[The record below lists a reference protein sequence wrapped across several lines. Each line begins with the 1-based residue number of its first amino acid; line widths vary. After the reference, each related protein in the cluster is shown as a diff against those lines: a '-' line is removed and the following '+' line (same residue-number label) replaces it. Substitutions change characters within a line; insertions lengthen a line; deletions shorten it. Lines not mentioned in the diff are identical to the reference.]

1 MIRSLHISNYAL
13 ISRIDIDFSSGLN
26 IITGET
32 GAGKS
37 IILGALGLLLGGR
50 ADLKAVRDSGKK
62 SVIEANFAIDGHGT
76 IERLIREAELDM
88 LPGECILRRELS
100 PGGRSRAFIND
111 TPVSLS
117 TLRDVAMRLVDIHSQ
132 HQNLLISD
140 PAYQLRIIDSLA
152 GNGALL
158 DEYRAAYH
166 AYRKALKA
174 YTDTRESIRRSRSDA
189 EYLQFQYDKLAEM
202 NLTAGEQEKLERE
215 RDILGNITE
224 IKARVKAV
232 LGPLG
237 DYEGNALARLSEAA
251 SACES
256 LASGVGESDGD
267 EDEDGHGAG
276 LRSLAERLQSA
287 RIEIRDIADSL
298 QAFDNSLQADPGRL
312 EEVEERLSELYSLEM
327 KHHVDSPEALIALRD
342 RLGSQL
348 RELNNSEDVLAELE
362 TKARR
367 AKKEAV
373 VLENKLSDS
382 RVKTAGEFAELLK
395 TRAMPLGMPN
405 LRSEVAL
412 TRDKL
417 GPDGCD
423 RIEFLFAFNKNQ
435 ALTPVGNT
443 ASGGEISR
451 LMLCIKSIV
460 AESMELPSIIFD
472 EVDTG
477 VSGDIAQRMA
487 EMMSSIG
494 RKIQVITITHLPG
507 VAAHGHKHFKVYKED
522 DADATHTY
530 IRALSEAER
539 PGELAL
545 MLSGSST
552 DEAALANAKAL
563 LKKAKA

>member
-13 ISRIDIDFSSGLN
+13 ISNIDIDFSSGLN

-50 ADLKAVRDSGKK
+50 ADLKAVRDSGAK
-62 SVIEANFAIDGHGT
+62 SVIEATFAIDGHGT
-76 IERLIREAELDM
+76 IERLLRNADLDM

-111 TPVSLS
+111 TPVSLT

-132 HQNLLISD
+132 HQNLLISE
-140 PAYQLRIIDSLA
+140 ASYQLRIIDSLA
-152 GNGALL
+152 GNAGLL
-158 DEYRAAYH
+158 DEYRTAYQ

-174 YTDTRESIRRSRSDA
+174 YTDTRESIRRSQSDA
-189 EYLQFQYDKLAEM
+189 EYLQYQYDKLVEM
-202 NLTAGEQEKLERE
+202 KLIPGEQERLERE
-215 RDILGNITE
+215 RDILGNLTE
-224 IKARVKAV
+224 IKERVAAV
-232 LGPLG
+232 LEPLSG
-237 DYEGNALARLSEAA
+237 RAGSALAQLSEAA
-251 SACES
+251 SACET
-256 LASGVGESDGD
+256 LATGVGDNHEDT
-267 EDEDGHGAG
+267 EDEGHG

-298 QAFDNSLQADPGRL
+298 QSFDNSLQADPGRL
-312 EEVEERLSELYSLEM
+312 EEVEDRISELYSLEM
-327 KHHVDSPEALIALRD
+327 KHHVDSPEALIELRD
-342 RLGSQL
+342 RIGSQL
-348 RELNNSEDVLAELE
+348 RELNNSEDVLSGLE
-362 TKARR
+362 TAARR

-373 VLENKLSDS
+373 VLANKLTES
-382 RVKTAGEFAELLK
+382 RARTATEFAELLK
-395 TRAMPLGMPN
+395 NRAMPLGMPN
-405 LRSEVAL
+405 LRCEVAL
-412 TRDKL
+412 TKDKL
-417 GPDGCD
+417 GADGAD

-435 ALTPVGNT
+435 ALTPVGGT

-487 EMMSSIG
+487 EMMSQIG

-522 DADATHTY
+522 DDEATHTH
-530 IRALSEAER
+530 IRALTEAER
-539 PGELAL
+539 APELAL

-552 DEAALANAKAL
+552 DSAALANAKAL
-563 LKKAKA
+563 LKKAKM

>member
-13 ISRIDIDFSSGLN
+13 ISQINIDFSEGLN

-50 ADLKAVRDSGKK
+50 ADLRAVRDSGAK
-62 SVIEANFAIDGHGT
+62 SIIEATFAIDGHGT
-76 IERLIREAELDM
+76 IERLLREADLDM

-111 TPVSLS
+111 TPVGLA

-152 GNGALL
+152 GNDALL
-158 DEYRAAYH
+158 EDYRAAYA

-174 YTDTRESIRRSRSDA
+174 YTDTRESIRRSQSDA
-189 EYLQFQYDKLAEM
+189 EYLQFQYDRLVEL
-202 NLTAGEQEKLERE
+202 NLKAGEQESLERE

-224 IKARVKAV
+224 IKERVAAV
-232 LGPLG
+232 SEPLSG
-237 DYEGNALARLSEAA
+237 RSGCALALLSEAA
-251 SACES
+251 SACET
-256 LASGVGESDGD
+256 LASGVGEAAGD
-267 EDEDGHGAG
+267 SEDEAHGAG
-276 LRSLAERLQSA
+276 LRALAERLQSA
-287 RIEIRDIADSL
+287 RIELRDIADSL

-327 KHHVDSPEALIALRD
+327 KHHVESSEALIELRD
-342 RLGSQL
+342 RLGEQL
-348 RELNNSEDVLAELE
+348 KDLNDSENVLSELE

-367 AKKEAV
+367 AKKEAM
-373 VLENKLSDS
+373 LLAQKLSDL
-382 RVKTAGEFAELLK
+382 RAATAESFAEMLK

-405 LRSEVAL
+405 LRCEVAL
-412 TRDKL
+412 TKDKL
-417 GPDGCD
+417 GPDGAD

-435 ALTPVGNT
+435 ALTPVGGT

-460 AESMELPSIIFD
+460 AEKMELPSIIFD

-487 EMMSSIG
+487 EMMSQIG

-507 VAAHGHKHFKVYKED
+507 VAAHGHRHFKVYKED
-522 DADATHTY
+522 DESATHTY

-539 PGELAL
+539 APELAL
-545 MLSGSST
+545 MLSGSAT
-552 DEAALANAKAL
+552 DPAAIANAKAL

>member
-13 ISRIDIDFSSGLN
+13 ISNIDIEFSSGLN

-50 ADLKAVRDSGKK
+50 ADLKAVRDSGAK
-62 SVIEANFAIDGHGT
+62 SVIEATFAIDGHGT
-76 IERLIREAELDM
+76 IERLLRNADLDM

-111 TPVSLS
+111 TPVSLT

-132 HQNLLISD
+132 HQNLLISE
-140 PAYQLRIIDSLA
+140 ASYQLRIIDSLA
-152 GNGALL
+152 GNAGLL
-158 DEYRAAYH
+158 DEYRTAYQ

-174 YTDTRESIRRSRSDA
+174 YTDTRESIRRSQSDA
-189 EYLQFQYDKLAEM
+189 EYLQYQYDKLVEM
-202 NLTAGEQEKLERE
+202 KLIPGEQERLERE
-215 RDILGNITE
+215 RDILGNLTE
-224 IKARVKAV
+224 IKERVAAV
-232 LGPLG
+232 LEPLSG
-237 DYEGNALARLSEAA
+237 RAGSALAQLSEAA
-251 SACES
+251 SACET
-256 LASGVGESDGD
+256 LATGVGDNHEDT
-267 EDEDGHGAG
+267 EDEGHG

-298 QAFDNSLQADPGRL
+298 QSFDNSLQADPGRL
-312 EEVEERLSELYSLEM
+312 EEVEDRISELYSLEM
-327 KHHVDSPEALIALRD
+327 KHHVDSPEALIELRD
-342 RLGSQL
+342 RIGSQL
-348 RELNNSEDVLAELE
+348 RELNNSEDVLSGLE
-362 TKARR
+362 TAARR

-373 VLENKLSDS
+373 VLANKLTES
-382 RVKTAGEFAELLK
+382 RARTATEFAELLK
-395 TRAMPLGMPN
+395 NRAMPLGMPN
-405 LRSEVAL
+405 LRCEVAL
-412 TRDKL
+412 TKDKL
-417 GPDGCD
+417 GADGAD

-435 ALTPVGNT
+435 ALTPVGGT

-487 EMMSSIG
+487 EMMSQIG

-522 DADATHTY
+522 DDEATHTH
-530 IRALSEAER
+530 IRALTEAER
-539 PGELAL
+539 APELAL

-552 DEAALANAKAL
+552 DSAALANAKAL
-563 LKKAKA
+563 LKKAKM